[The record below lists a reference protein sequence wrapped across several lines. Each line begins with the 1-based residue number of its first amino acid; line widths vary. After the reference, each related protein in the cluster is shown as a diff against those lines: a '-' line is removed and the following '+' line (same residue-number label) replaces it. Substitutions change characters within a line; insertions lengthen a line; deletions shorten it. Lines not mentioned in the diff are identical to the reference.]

1 MGCIVH
7 ARVLTLTMAQ
17 TSASQ
22 TDLPADVRPWP
33 ALGAL
38 VIGFFMIL
46 VDMTIVTVAT
56 PDIMAELDASTN
68 DVLWVTSAY
77 LLAYA
82 VPVLIMGRLGDRVGP
97 KWVYLV
103 GLAIFTASSLWCG
116 LSGSIEMLIIA
127 RVVQGIGAAMITPQT
142 MAVIT
147 RIFPAERRGKAMALW
162 GATAGVATL
171 LGPIM
176 GGRPGRRRRLGVDL
190 LHQRADRHR
199 RVLPQLATGARSLS
213 TNEHTFDWIGVALSG
228 VAMFALVF
236 GLQDGEQRDWDAV
249 IWLLIAGGIL
259 LFVVFVWWES
269 RTTKEALVPLHIFRD
284 RNFSVSN
291 LGISAMGL
299 AAVAMGFPLILYAQ
313 LVRGYS
319 ALEASLL
326 FAPMALLSLVMAPVV
341 GGLTDKVHP
350 RLLVTTGFALCSI
363 SIFWVS
369 TALTPGAEVW
379 QILLPM
385 GLLGLGMAGVWAPLA
400 ATATRNL
407 PLNLAGAGAGVYNA
421 TRLVG
426 SVIGSAGIAVLIES
440 RLAVQGLESG
450 GGGGEAAGVQ
460 ALPASIHD
468 AFSTAMSEAMLF
480 PRDRARH
487 RRGGSALLPDAQA
500 PGPAGSGTSG
510 SATSSNGSQPIV
522 VPAERRFWH
531 ASTTRAAMPASPA
544 LPHDRGS

>member
-1 MGCIVH
+1 
-7 ARVLTLTMAQ
+7 MAQ
-17 TSASQ
+17 PSAPQ
-22 TDLPADVRPWP
+22 TTLPADIRPWP
-33 ALGAL
+33 ALGAM

-116 LSGSIEMLIIA
+116 LSGTIEMLILA

-171 LGPIM
+171 LVGPIM
-176 GGRPGRRRRLGVDL
+176 GGVLVDAGGWEWIFYINVPIGIVAFYLNWRLVP
-190 LHQRADRHR
+190 
-199 RVLPQLATGARSLS
+199 VLPTH
-213 TNEHTFDWIGVALSG
+213 EHTFDWVGVALSG

-236 GLQDGEQRDWDAV
+236 GLQDGEQRDWDSW

-259 LFVVFVWWES
+259 AFVAFVWWES
-269 RTTKEALVPLHIFRD
+269 RTAKEPLVPLKHLPRPQL
-284 RNFSVSN
+284 
-291 LGISAMGL
+291 LGLQRRHLGDGPRGHGDGL
-299 AAVAMGFPLILYAQ
+299 PADAVRPARP
-313 LVRGYS
+313 GYS

-326 FAPMALLSLVMAPVV
+326 MAPMAVISLVMAPVV

-350 RLLVTTGFALCSI
+350 RLLVSTGFALCSI

-369 TALTPGAEVW
+369 TALTPG
-379 QILLPM
+379 PTSCRSCSR
-385 GLLGLGMAGVWAPLA
+385 WACSASAWRACGPPWRRRPP
-400 ATATRNL
+400 ATCRC
-407 PLNLAGAGAGVYNA
+407 
-421 TRLVG
+421 
-426 SVIGSAGIAVLIES
+426 SS
-440 RLAVQGLESG
+440 
-450 GGGGEAAGVQ
+450 
-460 ALPASIHD
+460 PA
-468 AFSTAMSEAMLF
+468 
-480 PRDRARH
+480 P
-487 RRGGSALLPDAQA
+487 A
-500 PGPAGSGTSG
+500 P
-510 SATSSNGSQPIV
+510 V
-522 VPAERRFWH
+522 
-531 ASTTRAAMPASPA
+531 STTPPGWSAR
-544 LPHDRGS
+544 

>member
-1 MGCIVH
+1 MECIVPD
-7 ARVLTLTMAQ
+7 RVFNQIVAQ
-17 TSASQ
+17 SSPTQ

-33 ALGAL
+33 ALFAL

-103 GLAIFTASSLWCG
+103 GLAIFTVASLWCG
-116 LSGSIEMLIIA
+116 LSGSIEMLIAA
-127 RVVQGIGAAMITPQT
+127 RVVQGVGAAMITPQT

-147 RIFPAERRGKAMALW
+147 RIFPAERRGQAMALW

-171 LGPIM
+171 VGPIM
-176 GGRPGRRRRLGVDL
+176 GGVLVDAGGWEWIFYINVPIGVVAFYLNWRLVP
-190 LHQRADRHR
+190 
-199 RVLPQLATGARSLS
+199 VLATH
-213 TNEHTFDWIGVALSG
+213 EHTFDWIGVALSG
-228 VAMFALVF
+228 VGMFALVF
-236 GLQDGEQRDWDAV
+236 GLQDGEQRGWDAV
-249 IWLLIAGGIL
+249 IWTLIVGGIL
-259 LFVVFVWWES
+259 AFAAFVWWES
-269 RTTKEALVPLHIFRD
+269 RTTKEALVPLHIFKD

-291 LGISAMGL
+291 VGISAMGL
-299 AAVAMGFPLILYAQ
+299 AATAMGFPLMLYAQ

-326 FAPMALLSLVMAPVV
+326 LAPMAIVSLIMAPVV
-341 GGLTDKVHP
+341 GKLTDKVHP
-350 RLLVTTGFALCSI
+350 RLLVSTGFAMTSI

-369 TALTPGAEVW
+369 AFLTPTSDVW

-385 GLLGLGMAGVWAPLA
+385 ALLGFGMAGIWAPLA

-407 PLNLAGAGAGVYNA
+407 PMNLAGAGAGVYNA

-426 SVIGSAGIAVLIES
+426 SVIGSAGIAVLMES
-440 RLAVQGLESG
+440 RLVAQGLESG
-450 GGGGEAAGVQ
+450 GGPEAGSVQ
-460 ALPASIHD
+460 TLPTAVHE
-468 AFSTAMSEAMLF
+468 AFSTAMSQAMLF
-480 PRDRARH
+480 PAVVLALGCLAALFFQMPRH
-487 RRGGSALLPDAQA
+487 LGAQPA
-500 PGPAGSGTSG
+500 PVAPA
-510 SATSSNGSQPIV
+510 
-522 VPAERRFWH
+522 
-531 ASTTRAAMPASPA
+531 AS
-544 LPHDRGS
+544 LD

>member
-1 MGCIVH
+1 MEGIVH

-17 TSASQ
+17 PSLSP

-56 PDIMAELDASTN
+56 PDIMAELNASTN

-116 LSGSIEMLIIA
+116 LSNSIEMLILA

-176 GGRPGRRRRLGVDL
+176 GGVLVDAGGWEWIFYINVPIGIVAFYLNWRLVP
-190 LHQRADRHR
+190 
-199 RVLPQLATGARSLS
+199 VLS
-213 TNEHTFDWIGVALSG
+213 TNDHTFDWIGVALSG

-236 GLQDGEQRDWDAV
+236 GLQDGEQRDWDSV

-259 LFVVFVWWES
+259 MFVVFVWWES

-284 RNFSVSN
+284 RNFSVSS

-350 RLLVTTGFALCSI
+350 RLLVTTGFGLCSI

-369 TALTPGAEVW
+369 SALTPDAGVW

-440 RLAVQGLESG
+440 RLAAQGLESG
-450 GGGGEAAGVQ
+450 GGGAEAAGVQ
-460 ALPASIHD
+460 ALPAGIHD
-468 AFSTAMSEAMLF
+468 AFSTAMSEAMIFPAIVLAIGAVAALF
-480 PRDRARH
+480 FQMPRH
-487 RRGGSALLPDAQA
+487 LGQPA
-500 PGPAGSGTSG
+500 PVAPA
-510 SATSSNGSQPIV
+510 
-522 VPAERRFWH
+522 
-531 ASTTRAAMPASPA
+531 AAVE
-544 LPHDRGS
+544 

>member
-1 MGCIVH
+1 MECIVH
-7 ARVLTLTMAQ
+7 ARVLTLFMAQ

-22 TDLPADVRPWP
+22 TDLPAGVRPWP

-116 LSGSIEMLIIA
+116 LSNSIEMLIIA
-127 RVVQGIGAAMITPQT
+127 RVVQGVGAAMITPQT

-171 LGPIM
+171 IGPIM
-176 GGRPGRRRRLGVDL
+176 GGVLVDAGGWEWIFYINVPVGIVAFYLNWRLVP
-190 LHQRADRHR
+190 
-199 RVLPQLATGARSLS
+199 VLPTH
-213 TNEHTFDWIGVALSG
+213 EHTFDWVGVALSG

-236 GLQDGEQRDWDAV
+236 GLQDGEQRDWDSV

-259 LFVVFVWWES
+259 AFVMFVWWES

-291 LGISAMGL
+291 VGISAMGL
-299 AAVAMGFPLILYAQ
+299 AATAMGFPLMLYAQ

-326 FAPMALLSLVMAPVV
+326 MAPMALVSLVMAPVV

-350 RLLVTTGFALCSI
+350 RLLVSTGFALTSI

-369 TALTPGAEVW
+369 AFLTPTSDVW

-407 PLNLAGAGAGVYNA
+407 PMNLAGAGAGVYNA

-426 SVIGSAGIAVLIES
+426 SVIGSAGIAVLMES
-440 RLAVQGLESG
+440 RLLAQGLESEG
-450 GGGGEAAGVQ
+450 GGTEAAPGVQ
-460 ALPASIHD
+460 ALPTAVHD
-468 AFSTAMSEAMLF
+468 AFSTAMSEAMIF
-480 PRDRARH
+480 PAVVLAI
-487 RRGGSALLPDAQA
+487 GAVAALLFQMPKHLGQPA
-500 PGPAGSGTSG
+500 PVAPA
-510 SATSSNGSQPIV
+510 AA
-522 VPAERRFWH
+522 AE
-531 ASTTRAAMPASPA
+531 
-544 LPHDRGS
+544 